1 MKILGYSERG
11 AMNALFYGIAL
22 KEDKDALVRF
32 LSLAGI
38 NETYDDFDLY
48 MEFSLSEY
56 GDPDLLIIGTKSD
69 GTKTVFFV
77 EAKASNRGFYNVDKQ
92 KDWHNDYIKGGG
104 HADGHSSNLFF
115 QLRLKK
121 YLKDDVILGSDPL
134 NNLANTGGRARKIGE
149 NPIVLKMV
157 DEIKKC
163 GNAEYIAVIPKQ
175 KTRVKTNDDYGFTIH
190 FVEWEDIQGDN
201 VLNTYLN
208 ETVAFNGGV
217 DKKGKS
223 VNQILNI

>member
-1 MKILGYSERG
+1 
-11 AMNALFYGIAL
+11 MNALFYGIAL

-157 DEIKKC
+157 DKIKECDK
-163 GNAEYIAVIPKQ
+163 AEYIAVIPKQ
-175 KTRVKTNDDYGFTIH
+175 ATAVKPNNYGFAIH
-190 FVEWEDIQGDN
+190 FVEWENILKDSK
-201 VLNTYLN
+201 LKTYLN
-208 ETVAFNGGV
+208 ETVDFNGGV
-217 DKKGKS
+217 NKKRK
-223 VNQILNI
+223 VNQILNN